1 MIKKFAFAAALL
13 TLGTATAQAD
23 EHIKLLLD
31 WFVNPNHASIF
42 AAEYSGAFKR
52 AGLDVEIVPPADP
65 SVPPRLLAAGQA
77 DLALSYQPQLYM
89 LVDKGLPVERVG
101 TIINTPLNTIAAIE
115 GGPIK
120 TMKDFKGHKIGY
132 SVGGLED
139 VTIRNMLKFNG
150 VDPKDVELVAVN
162 FQVIPALLTRQVDG
176 AIAVFRN
183 FETTELKEK
192 GATPIVFKPEENGVP
207 AYDELI
213 VLANKVHAHDA
224 KIQKFMAALAEGTTY
239 LKAHPDETWN
249 AFAKAYPDLNND
261 LNKTAWNA
269 TLPLIASNPM
279 TFDRARYEAFAQ
291 YMKKN
296 DLIDAVKPLEDYGY
310 EPKP

>member
-1 MIKKFAFAAALL
+1 MIHKLAFAALL
-13 TLGTATAQAD
+13 TVGTASAQAD

-52 AGLDVEIVPPADP
+52 AGLDVEIIPPADP

-101 TIINTPLNTIAAIE
+101 TIINTPLNTIAAIG
-115 GGPIK
+115 GGPVK

-139 VTIRNMLKFNG
+139 VTIRTMLKFNG
-150 VDPKDVELVAVN
+150 VDPNDVDLVAVN
-162 FQVIPALLTRQVDG
+162 FQVIPALLTHQVDG

-192 GATPIVFKPEENGVP
+192 GAKPIVFKPEDNGVP
-207 AYDELI
+207 MYDELI
-213 VLANKVHAHDA
+213 VLANKAQAHDA
-224 KIQKFMAALAEGTTY
+224 KIQKFMVALAEGTTY
-239 LKAHPDETWN
+239 LKAHPDETWA

-261 LNKTAWNA
+261 LNKTAWKD
-269 TLPLIASNPM
+269 TLPLIANNPM
-279 TFDRARYEAFAQ
+279 TFDRPRYQAFAE

-296 DLIDAVKPLEDYGY
+296 ELIDSVKSLDEYGY

>member
-1 MIKKFAFAAALL
+1 MIKKFAFAALM
-13 TLGTATAQAD
+13 TLGTASAHAE
-23 EHIKLLLD
+23 EHVKLLLD

-42 AAEYSGAFKR
+42 AAEYSGAFER

-89 LVDKGLPVERVG
+89 LVDKDLPVVRVG
-101 TIINTPLNTIAAIE
+101 TVINSPLNTIAAIE

-139 VTIRNMLKFNG
+139 VTIRNMLKYNG
-150 VDPKDVELVAVN
+150 VDPKDVDLVAVN
-162 FQVIPALLTRQVDG
+162 FQVIPALLTKQVDG

-183 FETTELKEK
+183 FETTELKNK

-213 VLANKVHAHDA
+213 VLANKEHAHDP
-224 KIQKFMAALAEGTTY
+224 KIQKFMEALAEGTAY
-239 LKAHPDETWN
+239 LKAHPEQTWD
-249 AFAKAYPDLNND
+249 AFAKAYPDLDNK
-261 LNKTAWNA
+261 LNKTAWKD
-269 TLPLIASNPM
+269 TLPLIASDPI
-279 TFDRARYEAFAQ
+279 TFDRDRYQAFAE
-291 YMKKN
+291 YEKEN
-296 DLIDAVKPLEDYGY
+296 DLIESIKPLEEYGI
-310 EPKP
+310 EVSQ

>member
-1 MIKKFAFAAALL
+1 MIQKFAFAALMA
-13 TLGTATAQAD
+13 LGTTSAQAD

-42 AAEYSGAFKR
+42 AAQYSGAFKR
-52 AGLDVEIVPPADP
+52 AGLEVEIIPPADP

-101 TIINTPLNTIAAIE
+101 TIINTPLNTIAAID

-120 TMKDFKGHKIGY
+120 SMKDFKGRKIGY

-139 VTIRNMLKFNG
+139 VTIRTMLKFNG
-150 VDPKDVELVAVN
+150 VDPKDVDLVAVN
-162 FQVIPALLTRQVDG
+162 FQVIPALLTHQVDG

-183 FETTELKEK
+183 FETTELKAK
-192 GATPIVFKPEENGVP
+192 GVNPIVFKPEENGVP
-207 AYDELI
+207 MYDELI
-213 VLANKVHAHDA
+213 VLANKAHAHDA
-224 KIQKFMAALAEGTTY
+224 KIQKFMAALAQGTAY
-239 LKAHPDETWN
+239 LKAHPDETWT
-249 AFAKAYPDLNND
+249 AFAKAYPDLDND
-261 LNKTAWNA
+261 LNKTAWKD

-279 TFDRARYEAFAQ
+279 TFDKPRYQAFAE
-291 YMKKN
+291 YMKKSE
-296 DLIDAVKPLEDYGY
+296 LIDSVKPLDDYGY

>member
-1 MIKKFAFAAALL
+1 MIQKFAFAALM
-13 TLGTATAQAD
+13 TLGTASAQAD

-42 AAEYSGAFKR
+42 AAQYSGAFKR
-52 AGLDVEIVPPADP
+52 AGLEVEIIPPADP

-115 GGPIK
+115 GGPVK

-139 VTIRNMLKFNG
+139 VTIRTMLKFNG

-162 FQVIPALLTRQVDG
+162 FQVIPALLTHQVDG

-183 FETTELKEK
+183 FETTELKAK
-192 GATPIVFKPEENGVP
+192 GANPIVFKPEENGVP
-207 AYDELI
+207 MYDELI
-213 VLANKVHAHDA
+213 VLANKAHARDA
-224 KIQKFMAALAEGTTY
+224 KIQKFMVALAEGTTY

-249 AFAKAYPDLNND
+249 AFAKAYPDLDND
-261 LNKTAWNA
+261 LNKTAWKD

-279 TFDRARYEAFAQ
+279 TFDKPRYQAFAE

-296 DLIDAVKPLEDYGY
+296 QLIDSVKSLDDYGY

>member
-1 MIKKFAFAAALL
+1 MIKKFAFAALM
-13 TLGTATAQAD
+13 TLGTASANAA
-23 EHIKLLLD
+23 EHVRLLLD

-42 AAEYSGAFKR
+42 AAQHSGAFKR
-52 AGLDVEIVPPADP
+52 AGLDLEIIPPSDP

-101 TIINTPLNTIAAIE
+101 TIINSPLNTIAAIE

-120 TMKDFKGHKIGY
+120 TMQDFKGRKIGY

-150 VDPKDVELVAVN
+150 IDPKDVDLVAVN

-183 FETTELKEK
+183 FETTELKNK
-192 GATPIVFKPEENGVP
+192 GANPIVFKPEENGVP
-207 AYDELI
+207 IYDELI
-213 VLANKVHAHDA
+213 VLANKEHAHDP
-224 KIQKFMAALAEGTTY
+224 KIARFMAALAEGTTY
-239 LKAHPDETWN
+239 LKAHPEETWT
-249 AFAKAYPDLNND
+249 AFAKAYPELNNE
-261 LNKTAWNA
+261 LNKTAWKD
-269 TLPLIASNPM
+269 TLPLIASNPL
-279 TFDRARYEAFAQ
+279 TFDRPRYQAFAE
-291 YMKKN
+291 YMKAN
-296 DLIDAVKPLEDYGY
+296 DLIESVKPLEDYGY